1 MPPKPKHTR
10 EQIIAAALELVS
22 EKGMETLT
30 ARELG
35 ARLGTSAR
43 PIFTAFK
50 NMEEVQQEVIAAAAK
65 RFQSYAQRAVHFTP
79 AFKQLGMQ
87 ALLFAAEEPKL
98 YQLLFMRGDGTRR
111 SFDQAFSFEDS
122 MSVAGMQMLQK
133 QPCCSAM
140 YGFLPLALAP
150 FVPQAYAVF
159 PMRKSMTCWD
169 RISWQCW
176 PAFNRE
182 TYRSLRCTPS

>member
-87 ALLFAAEEPKL
+87 VLLFAA
-98 YQLLFMRGDGTRR
+98 
-111 SFDQAFSFEDS
+111 
-122 MSVAGMQMLQK
+122 
-133 QPCCSAM
+133 
-140 YGFLPLALAP
+140 
-150 FVPQAYAVF
+150 
-159 PMRKSMTCWD
+159 
-169 RISWQCW
+169 
-176 PAFNRE
+176 
-182 TYRSLRCTPS
+182 

>member
-1 MPPKPKHTR
+1 MVGKEIDSMPPKPKHTR

-65 RFQSYAQRAVHFTP
+65 RFQSYAQRAV
-79 AFKQLGMQ
+79 
-87 ALLFAAEEPKL
+87 
-98 YQLLFMRGDGTRR
+98 D
-111 SFDQAFSFEDS
+111 
-122 MSVAGMQMLQK
+122 
-133 QPCCSAM
+133 
-140 YGFLPLALAP
+140 
-150 FVPQAYAVF
+150 
-159 PMRKSMTCWD
+159 RKST
-169 RISWQCW
+169 RLNSSH
-176 PAFNRE
+176 
-182 TYRSLRCTPS
+182 TS